1 MQLKKYAKLILIS
14 LTLMISVIGVKSV
27 RADVKVYR
35 LFNSSSLEH
44 LYTKD
49 SNEVNTL
56 TKKNGFVSEGTAWI
70 APSSGKP
77 VYRLYNPKSGEH
89 MYTISLNEKKVL
101 QSAGW
106 SLDGTT
112 FNSGGN
118 VPVYRLYAPK
128 GTVGQQHLW
137 TTDNRERQALLKTG
151 VYKDEGIAWYAV
163 KAGVPLP
170 APASD
175 ISNLKITSNNPY
187 PSGQCTAY
195 VWQYFYT
202 NLKKTIPTYAGNA
215 GDWVYAANS
224 GAAANTIA
232 VFPPGNQGASAFG
245 HVAFVKKVNSNG
257 TINII
262 EGNFNGGWGTSRTV
276 STAGVYFIKP

>member
-1 MQLKKYAKLILIS
+1 MKLKKHIKPLIII
-14 LTLMISVIGVKSV
+14 LTLLLSIIISQGAS
-27 RADVKVYR
+27 ADVKVYR
-35 LFNSSSLEH
+35 LFNSNSLEH

-56 TKKNGFVSEGTAWI
+56 TKKNGFISEGTAWI

-89 MYTISLNEKKVL
+89 MYTENLTEKKAL
-101 QSAGW
+101 QSSGW
-106 SLDGTT
+106 SVDGTT

-128 GTVGQQHLW
+128 GSVGQQHLW

-151 VYKDEGIAWYAV
+151 VYKDEGVAWYAV

-170 APASD
+170 APITN
-175 ISNLKITSNNPY
+175 ISNLKLTPNNPY

-215 GDWVYAANS
+215 GDWTVYANS
-224 GAAANTIA
+224 KAATNTIA

-245 HVAFVKKVNSNG
+245 HVAFVKTVNSNG
-257 TINII
+257 TITIV
-262 EGNFNGGWGTSRTV
+262 EGNFNNGWGTTRTV